1 MTAFFIDADNLCAP
15 AWVEEAFRTLEQHE
29 GSVSLRR
36 AYGSA
41 DKLKGLGEVLRTRMI
56 RPYMNLSLTKNTTD
70 VALAVDVMELSYA
83 PSHPSTI
90 AIGSGDADFVPLV
103 LRLRERGFRMVCL
116 SDRGKMAPEAV
127 NAYDQVFLVGQ
138 EADAVTEAPAAVQDA
153 APPAPRSPAAKKTP
167 ARKTTPRKA
176 AAPKPAVQAAPSRKA
191 PAKKA
196 AARKVASTTAAK
208 AADDAGADGRR
219 ARSASGAGEA
229 VSVRHILDH
238 APALKAGQWQ
248 PLGDIVKLLHDA
260 KLLGKN
266 TASTKLFKK
275 FPDQFELKPQT
286 QPNAVRY
293 LPEAR

>member
-83 PSHPSTI
+83 PSCPSTI

-103 LRLRERGFRMVCL
+103 LRLRERGFRVVCL

-138 EADAVTEAPAAVQDA
+138 ETEPVTEAPTAMAVA
-153 APPAPRSPAAKKTP
+153 APPAPQAPAAKKTP

-176 AAPKPAVQAAPSRKA
+176 AAPKAAEQAAPAKKA

-196 AARKVASTTAAK
+196 AAKKATSATATKATGGTAAGRN
-208 AADDAGADGRR
+208 AAGSSAGK
-219 ARSASGAGEA
+219 S
-229 VSVRHILDH
+229 VSVRQILDH

-248 PLGDIVKLLHDA
+248 PLGAIVKLLHDA

-275 FPDQFELKPQT
+275 FPDQFELSPQT

-293 LPEAR
+293 LSEGR

>member
-83 PSHPSTI
+83 PSRPSTI

-103 LRLRERGFRMVCL
+103 LRLRERGFRVVCL

-127 NAYDQVFLVGQ
+127 NAYDQVFLVGPEGDQ
-138 EADAVTEAPAAVQDA
+138 VTEVPATMPEA
-153 APPAPRSPAAKKTP
+153 APPAPRSRAAKKAP
-167 ARKTTPRKA
+167 ARETTPRKA
-176 AAPKPAVQAAPSRKA
+176 AAPKPAVQAAPAKKA

-196 AARKVASTTAAK
+196 AAKKAASTTATK
-208 AADDAGADGRR
+208 AAANAGADGRR
-219 ARSASGAGEA
+219 AGSGAGEA

-275 FPDQFELKPQT
+275 FPDHFELKPQT